1 MSNCLNNCQ
10 NNFKPRRKIKRYD
23 QPITSY
29 GLLLFSYE
37 NETPVFLLYQRRDN
51 FEYMDFLRGIWNA
64 ESQLPALFS
73 LMSYE
78 ERKRIREYTFQELW
92 DDLWVEKNGRIYRDG
107 YTKAKKK
114 YDSIRHRIPFLLDT
128 TSSCIC
134 DPPWGFPKGKKNG
147 YYEIPI
153 NCALREFNEETKLS
167 TDSITI
173 IKTDPF
179 IEQFKG
185 SNGKT
190 YATHY
195 FLAEMR
201 KPLQTQPHPT
211 PRCIRKQ
218 TISEEASKVEWF
230 KFDEACSHLNERRQI
245 ILRSALEIIETR
257 QKK

>member
-1 MSNCLNNCQ
+1 MSDCQ
-10 NNFKPRRKIKRYD
+10 NNFKSRRKSKKCN

-37 NETPVFLLYQRRDN
+37 NETPVFLLYQRRDT
-51 FEYMDFLRGIWNA
+51 FEYMDFLRGIWNS
-64 ESQLPALFS
+64 ESQFPVLFS

-92 DDLWVEKNGRIYRDG
+92 DDLWVDKHGHIYQDG
-107 YTKAKKK
+107 YPKAKKK
-114 YDSIRHRIPFLLDT
+114 YDSIRDRIPFLLDT
-128 TSSCIC
+128 ISSYIC
-134 DPPWGFPKGKKNG
+134 EPPWGFPKGKKNG

-167 TDSITI
+167 TDSIII
-173 IKTDPF
+173 IKPDPF

-195 FLAEMR
+195 FLAEMP
-201 KPLQTQPHPT
+201 KPLKSQSCPT

-230 KFDEACSHLNERRQI
+230 KVDEACSHLNERRQS
-245 ILRSALEIIETR
+245 ILRSALEMIQTKPLKE
-257 QKK
+257 